1 MTVARG
7 NINTYLIIG
16 GRAAERESHF
26 NQSFAPGRRGI
37 DLFVL
42 DVLEKHKSI
51 GITQI
56 LDLQKIINLKAWG
69 NNPQKVFVLRA
80 ELLTEEAQNSLLK
93 ILEEPPKGV
102 VFILSAPTANH
113 LLPTVVSRCLI
124 IDLRT
129 AAQNHEAQKDGET
142 KTATDLISRGRG
154 ERLLWVEAHP
164 EYYQNRDQ
172 LIELL
177 NSFIVYFRNQL
188 LIDHGLLTSGDESK
202 ISKRSDLP
210 ESPFQKGPT
219 FEGNGVP
226 VKSKIHSFPIVQ
238 AIYSLMETK
247 KIITDTNAS
256 PRLALEVFLL
266 NLSIIKG

>member
-142 KTATDLISRGRG
+142 KIATDLISRGRG

-177 NSFIVYFRNQL
+177 DSFTVYLRKL
-188 LIDHGLLTSGDESK
+188 LLDESK